1 MSNLRPIKSSRSSKF
16 LSPKSCKSS
25 SDKFKTFASETSD
38 NSDNEEVRNA
48 FASFNYD
55 LQQLMNEVNSLK
67 NENSGLRDQ
76 LKQTSQEKLNLI
88 QQFEGSRGSLEKQ
101 VNELKFALDKE
112 EQLRKNAIYEVQ
124 RMRDEME
131 LKVKQVLNEKTVSEN
146 RLKKE
151 IEKNKE
157 GFKRIA
163 ENKDSK
169 IRKLLGTLNS
179 VKEIESQVK
188 SMLSEKESYAV
199 AQSAGN
205 LPNRSTSKHIKSRS
219 CIPYE

>member
-188 SMLSEKESYAV
+188 SMLFEKESYAV